1 MARFEFDFDFDQ
13 WRELADKD
21 PAAFFAQREALLER
35 FIAAAPA
42 RLTRDLRGLQSMIDY
57 SRAEAG
63 TPTQAARQ
71 LMGLLGDHLGALAGH
86 VRQLQ
91 AQSCELASLLPRAE
105 PADE

>member
-1 MARFEFDFDFDQ
+1 MARFEFEFDFDQ

-35 FIAAAPA
+35 FIATAPA
-42 RLTRDLRGLQSMIDY
+42 RLTQDLRGLQSRIDH

-63 TPTQAARQ
+63 TPVLAARQ

-91 AQSCELASLLPRAE
+91 TQSCELAAMLPKAE
-105 PADE
+105 SADE